1 MNLLKSRS
9 VVSHELMEGQPGL
22 KYSRSY
28 LQKAMN
34 RQEMKNKEGIAHL
47 DQRMPQLKGDMFR
60 SSNSKVKVKV
70 LNSQQKSD
78 LFHFKVMQLR
88 VHEDTKSSSSCKI
101 RFHFFF
107 ELLRKRVKNELEIF
121 DWNVNHSPKQRLYLS
136 RNTMR
141 LMEVIN
147 GTTAV
152 VYQRK
157 DVIDGETQAM
167 ESEKYHDGD
176 EIDYG

>member
-1 MNLLKSRS
+1 
-9 VVSHELMEGQPGL
+9 
-22 KYSRSY
+22 
-28 LQKAMN
+28 
-34 RQEMKNKEGIAHL
+34 
-47 DQRMPQLKGDMFR
+47 MFR

-78 LFHFKVMQLR
+78 LFHFKVIQLR
-88 VHEDTKSSSSCKI
+88 VHEDTRGSSSCKV

-121 DWNVNHSPKQRLYLS
+121 DWNVNHAPKQRLYLS
-136 RNTMR
+136 RDTMR

-152 VYQRK
+152 VYQRE

-167 ESEKYHDGD
+167 ESEKYQDGN
-176 EIDYG
+176 EIDYGQQVKWKVLYRIKKFPKSLTEHTSVPYLFSPNFTYQFDFDYRARQFMIKET